1 MEKLQRVQDDIGEAT
16 DMMRQN
22 IEAVVGRGEHLELL
36 VEKSDNFNANARAFQ
51 KQSTNLRSAMWWRN
65 AKMLFTLLCLLL
77 ILVLVILWGMCGW
90 SLKNCRAS
98 IAS

>member
-1 MEKLQRVQDDIGEAT
+1 MEKLARVQDDIGEAT

-36 VEKSDNFNANARAFQ
+36 VEKSDNFSTNAQAFQ
-51 KQSTNLRSAMWWRN
+51 KQSKTLRSAMWWKN

-77 ILVLVILWGMCGW
+77 LLVLVILWGMCGW
-90 SLKNCRAS
+90 NLNKCRA
-98 IAS
+98 ITA